1 MKNEKWTVTIQD
13 GEMRVPDISE
23 ENTSLIE
30 SLTQCWKTMGQ
41 RLWEDVFNFDEFKC
55 LLRDTVPVLAEYVNM
70 VVPIQ
75 VVSLLL
81 AINEFQNYKEKYEQL
96 KTCESYLKIEIA
108 LNDSEAEVYACRNYY
123 NDIVTRYNKL
133 VRSFPS
139 NILAFLLHYKEKTYF
154 DGKDMNDD
162 IKNDFKL

>member
-13 GEMRVPDISE
+13 GEMRVPYISE

-41 RLWEDVFNFDEFKC
+41 GLWEDEFNLDEFKC
-55 LLRDTVPVLAEYVNM
+55 LLRDTVPALAEYVNM

-81 AINEFQNYKEKYEQL
+81 VINEFQNCPEIDQ
-96 KTCESYLKIEIA
+96 ESGVAIRIA
-108 LNDSEAEVYACRNYY
+108 SDLCDAENFCNINYDEDRRMY
-123 NDIVTRYNKL
+123 ISVCGN
-133 VRSFPS
+133 
-139 NILAFLLHYKEKTYF
+139 
-154 DGKDMNDD
+154 NDD
-162 IKNDFKL
+162 FDIYIDDLDFSDLLSDLNS

>member
-13 GEMRVPDISE
+13 EEMRVPYISE
-23 ENTSLIE
+23 ENTSWIE

-41 RLWEDVFNFDEFKC
+41 SLWEDAFNFDEFKC

-81 AINEFQNYKEKYEQL
+81 AINEFKNCPEIDQESGVAIRIASDLCDAENFCNINYDEDKRMYISVCGNNEDFDIYIDDLDFSEL
-96 KTCESYLKIEIA
+96 ISDL
-108 LNDSEAEVYACRNYY
+108 DS
-123 NDIVTRYNKL
+123 
-133 VRSFPS
+133 
-139 NILAFLLHYKEKTYF
+139 
-154 DGKDMNDD
+154 
-162 IKNDFKL
+162 

>member
-23 ENTSLIE
+23 ENTSLIK

-41 RLWEDVFNFDEFKC
+41 SLWEDAFNFDEFKR

-81 AINEFQNYKEKYEQL
+81 AINEFQNCPEIDQ
-96 KTCESYLKIEIA
+96 ESGVAIRIA
-108 LNDSEAEVYACRNYY
+108 SDLCDAENFCNINYDEDKRMYISVCGNNEDFDIYIDDLDFSELISDLDS
-123 NDIVTRYNKL
+123 
-133 VRSFPS
+133 
-139 NILAFLLHYKEKTYF
+139 
-154 DGKDMNDD
+154 
-162 IKNDFKL
+162 

>member
-13 GEMRVPDISE
+13 GEMRVPYISE

-41 RLWEDVFNFDEFKC
+41 GLWEDEFNLDEFKC
-55 LLRDTVPVLAEYVNM
+55 LLRDTVPVLSEYVNM

-81 AINEFQNYKEKYEQL
+81 AINEFQNCPEIDQ
-96 KTCESYLKIEIA
+96 ESVVAIRIA
-108 LNDSEAEVYACRNYY
+108 SDLCNAKNFCNINYDEGRRMY
-123 NDIVTRYNKL
+123 ISVCGN
-133 VRSFPS
+133 
-139 NILAFLLHYKEKTYF
+139 
-154 DGKDMNDD
+154 NDD
-162 IKNDFKL
+162 FDIYIDDLDFSDLLSDLNS

>member
-13 GEMRVPDISE
+13 GEMRVPYISE

-30 SLTQCWKTMGQ
+30 SLTQRWITMGQ
-41 RLWEDVFNFDEFKC
+41 GLWEDEFNLDEFKC

-81 AINEFQNYKEKYEQL
+81 AINEFQNCPEIDQ
-96 KTCESYLKIEIA
+96 ESGAAIRVA
-108 LNDSEAEVYACRNYY
+108 LGLCDAANFCNINYDEDRRMY
-123 NDIVTRYNKL
+123 ISVCGN
-133 VRSFPS
+133 
-139 NILAFLLHYKEKTYF
+139 
-154 DGKDMNDD
+154 NDD
-162 IKNDFKL
+162 FDIYMDDLDFSELISDLDS